1 MLLVFR
7 DEPLRRL
14 SQQKEHSHSIVQ
26 SSALH
31 DKIRVYVLVEQKQQT
46 HSEFAALSEP
56 VGIAVHPVLTFSS
69 IHGVGIAAI
78 FSGVILCS
86 SGRSFTSASHFT
98 RAASTRAFLS
108 AALVFRLISN
118 PFSWRSQSIW
128 RSPGRKPTPGAIL
141 WRGNPISIVPRKEN
155 SPFLRES
162 FPLWWEMSV
171 KKALR

>member
-56 VGIAVHPVLTFSS
+56 VGIAVHPVLTFSLYPRRRDCCDLLR
-69 IHGVGIAAI
+69 
-78 FSGVILCS
+78 VILCS

-98 RAASTRAFLS
+98 RAASTRAFL
-108 AALVFRLISN
+108 
-118 PFSWRSQSIW
+118 
-128 RSPGRKPTPGAIL
+128 
-141 WRGNPISIVPRKEN
+141 
-155 SPFLRES
+155 
-162 FPLWWEMSV
+162 
-171 KKALR
+171 

>member
-128 RSPGRKPTPGAIL
+128 RSHGPKT
-141 WRGNPISIVPRKEN
+141 NPVTHHVCLIH
-155 SPFLRES
+155 SPMR
-162 FPLWWEMSV
+162 
-171 KKALR
+171 